1 MELLSS
7 KALIIKLK
15 EAKEENHLTP
25 TDIEK
30 MVKQQGGSV
39 ALVTIKRVFA
49 KGSENQGF
57 SYDFTLIPLAKAL
70 LPNSVIDEI
79 PCAEKLKGLNAII
92 NIQRDDIERLRKKN
106 EGLKNDIL
114 FLRDQIE
121 LKDKIIK
128 HMMENS
134 NVAKEK

>member
-1 MELLSS
+1 MELISS

-15 EAKEENHLTP
+15 KAKEESHLTP

-30 MVKQQGGSV
+30 KVKQQGGSV
-39 ALVTIKRVFA
+39 SLITIKRVFS
-49 KGSENQGF
+49 KGSEDLGF
-57 SYDFTLIPLAKAL
+57 SYDYTLIPLAKVL
-70 LPNSVIDEI
+70 LNNEVIDEL
-79 PCAEKLKGLNAII
+79 PSAEKLKGLNAII
-92 NIQRDDIERLRKKN
+92 NIQRDDIDRLRQKN
-106 EGLKNDIL
+106 EGLKNDII

-128 HMMENS
+128 HMMGNS